1 MDEVVPDPDEW
12 LEVEKTSLIDE
23 APAVGTSGMLEGLET
38 THSDFGQMRS
48 TTPKTPSIREE
59 LNPADLELE
68 PMAELEP
75 TVTDEAAAE
84 DVVPGLEDADLVLE
98 GNIDVAPAPEKKKAA
113 PPPPPPP
120 KIKTPGPPPP
130 TKAPRP
136 PPPRKTPPPK
146 PVLPPAPHPGAG

>member
-1 MDEVVPDPDEW
+1 
-12 LEVEKTSLIDE
+12 
-23 APAVGTSGMLEGLET
+23 
-38 THSDFGQMRS
+38 MRS

-98 GNIDVAPAPEKKKAA
+98 GNIDVTPAPEKKKPTPPAPPKA
-113 PPPPPPP
+113 PPPKLKPLGRPLAGKP
-120 KIKTPGPPPP
+120 
-130 TKAPRP
+130 AAELPRV
-136 PPPRKTPPPK
+136 K
-146 PVLPPAPHPGAG
+146 PVVPKRPSAPNPASGPGGSGGTQPADPPALPPLPSVP